1 MTNTKLGLNGASF
14 EFKPICKEQIEPTHY
29 ITSKDGKIKL
39 FKGFDGFYK
48 IDSNDTNAYLDY
60 ETYKDMEFINESVRI
75 AKMRE
80 GTKESE
86 GKLMT
91 TELDSRFTK
100 EMAKVMT
107 INKAKYP
114 RGNKYKKLD
123 PIELFEAMERH
134 LLAVKEHFQ
143 YNTSLIDDDGCN
155 HIAKIA
161 TNADMLFVQLNL
173 ITNENK

>member
-1 MTNTKLGLNGASF
+1 MEGIKELKDKLHQINTMNEIEKKL
-14 EFKPICKEQIEPTHY
+14 EKY
-29 ITSKDGKIKL
+29 INDSKR
-39 FKGFDGFYK
+39 
-48 IDSNDTNAYLDY
+48 N
-60 ETYKDMEFINESVRI
+60 EFIGS
-75 AKMRE
+75 
-80 GTKESE
+80 KESE
-86 GKLMT
+86 GKLLT

-100 EMAKVMT
+100 EMVKVMT

>member
-1 MTNTKLGLNGASF
+1 MERIKELKDKLHQINTMNEIEKKL
-14 EFKPICKEQIEPTHY
+14 EKY
-29 ITSKDGKIKL
+29 INDSKR
-39 FKGFDGFYK
+39 
-48 IDSNDTNAYLDY
+48 N
-60 ETYKDMEFINESVRI
+60 EFIGS
-75 AKMRE
+75 
-80 GTKESE
+80 KESE
-86 GKLMT
+86 GKLLT

-107 INKAKYP
+107 INKVKYP